1 MSDQVSTDQIAR
13 LVLESIGGR
22 ENVLSNSLCMTRL
35 RLRLANPGAIDTEAL
50 ESIPSVLGLA
60 TRGANGIEVVFGPRL
75 IRDVY
80 DSFAALTGL
89 NPSGSDDVI
98 GTSPLASNL
107 RVHIASSRPSEKA
120 YNRPTDPEDNDL
132 SGLARLD
139 EIDAGSECPDESGGD
154 EQGDDESLRV
164 LVING
169 PNINMVGIRE
179 PGVYGVKTYDDLLV
193 TCKEAAREAGFA
205 ECSCFQSNHEGDI
218 VDRIQDAYRT
228 YDGIVINPGAY
239 THTSIA
245 ILDALKAVSIP
256 TVEVHISKVDER
268 ESFRQISYVRMA
280 CFETVMGMGID
291 GYRKAIYDL
300 YAYLTD

>member
-120 YNRPTDPEDNDL
+120 DNRPTDPEDNDL

-205 ECSCFQSNHEGDI
+205 ES
-218 VDRIQDAYRT
+218 